1 MIIMTSNQKIF
12 ADEWLKYR
20 NATNAYLI
28 AFPQC
33 TNRGTAGTEGHKL
46 LRNPEIKAYV
56 DERLKKL
63 SENAGLT
70 VQRVLEEEARI
81 SLSTL
86 KDLFDGKS
94 VRLPPHE
101 LSDDVAR
108 AIKGVEVKTKNVFHT
123 NGDAEIITT
132 YKYSFW
138 SKGASLQRVEKYLG
152 MSSEKIDITSGGEKI
167 NTDEEVLRRFAFLL
181 RNKEEEIKHAG

>member
-1 MIIMTSNQKIF
+1 MKASHKIF
-12 ADEWLKYR
+12 ADEWLKCRNDTKAYR
-20 NATNAYLI
+20 FAYPDCTTDNAASTN
-28 AFPQC
+28 
-33 TNRGTAGTEGHKL
+33 GGKL
-46 LRNPEIKAYV
+46 LRNAKIAAYI
-56 DERLKKL
+56 DKKL
-63 SENAGLT
+63 KEISKKAGLT

-94 VRLPPHE
+94 VTFAPHE

-108 AIKGVEVKTKNVFHT
+108 AIKSVIVKTRNVFHT

-138 SKGASLQRVEKYLG
+138 DKGASLQRVEKYLG
-152 MSSEKIDITSGGEKI
+152 MHTDKIDLTTDGEKI
-167 NTDEEVLRRFAFLL
+167 TTSEEVLRRFAFML
-181 RNKEEEIKHAG
+181 RNKEEEIG